1 MTPLLRSA
9 ALAGL
14 VLLSAVPAA
23 LAFEDPPATDART
36 VLGDLASGPGYT
48 VAPGVG
54 SDGLLWVFTIR
65 SGYGVQQVAG
75 ESLAR
80 ERIRELEALRKLQ
93 AMSESDVFLK
103 SLGQTAAAPLR
114 YGADLI
120 ADPQKTLTNSAN
132 GLANMFDRIGSAV
145 ANRGATRDGVA
156 TSLLGIDS
164 ARRQLAVQL
173 GVDPYSDYA
182 PLASKLTEVARA
194 SALGNLSVKAL
205 LMVVPG
211 GAGIAVSSA
220 STVDTI
226 RNTLAEKTSTQVVEI
241 VLGMLA
247 RQKVPAAIAQRL
259 VDNRFYT
266 PADLLVM
273 AHALKKLRAGNTAL
287 FVARAAEAA
296 GREEAFF
303 QRTRAVLLTQ
313 QASAL
318 GIGDFVDVGGFPLNR
333 LKDGRLI
340 ALFPFDEVA
349 WTQRVARAFDRAAK
363 LQGQGTAP
371 GLVLAITGSTTPM
384 AAAEIQQRGWTIQ
397 KVN

>member
-1 MTPLLRSA
+1 MVNLFRSA

-14 VLLSAVPAA
+14 VLLSGAA
-23 LAFEDPPATDART
+23 GARAFEDPPATDART
-36 VLGDLASGPGYT
+36 VLGDLASGPGYA

-65 SGYGVQQVAG
+65 SAYGVQQVAG

-80 ERIRELEALRKLQ
+80 ERIRELQALRKLQ
-93 AMSESDVFLK
+93 AMSESDVFLQ

-120 ADPQKTLTNSAN
+120 TDPQKTLTNSAN

-173 GVDPYSDYA
+173 GVDPYSDFA

-205 LMVVPG
+205 LMAVPG

-220 STVDTI
+220 STADTI

-247 RQKVPAAIAQRL
+247 RQKVPAAVAQE
-259 VDNRFYT
+259 D
-266 PADLLVM
+266 
-273 AHALKKLRAGNTAL
+273 LRAK
-287 FVARAAEAA
+287 R
-296 GREEAFF
+296 
-303 QRTRAVLLTQ
+303 
-313 QASAL
+313 
-318 GIGDFVDVGGFPLNR
+318 I
-333 LKDGRLI
+333 I
-340 ALFPFDEVA
+340 
-349 WTQRVARAFDRAAK
+349 
-363 LQGQGTAP
+363 
-371 GLVLAITGSTTPM
+371 
-384 AAAEIQQRGWTIQ
+384 
-397 KVN
+397 